1 MGIPIFTAGV
11 GIVGAITI
19 ASGCFSW
26 TDSTTGVF
34 AVLSTL
40 AFELSTIE

>member
-1 MGIPIFTAGV
+1 MPISKV
-11 GIVGAITI
+11 GIELVGAITI